1 MPLAE
6 TRRRV
11 RNQRPLESAWVSVE
25 NTATDFH
32 QSKASRSMRD
42 DIPSPETR
50 RRFLNGTVAGSLRLA
65 ALNALLN
72 TDRGQACENALK
84 AKARRV
90 IYLFQSGG
98 PPQLDLFDYKP
109 HLNQVHGQEVPES
122 VFNGQRLT
130 GMTAGQSSFPVARS
144 IFNFERVGDGGAW
157 LNTELMPHLK
167 DIAND
172 VCFINSVHTEAINH
186 DPAITFFQTG
196 FQIAGRPSV
205 GAWLSYGLGNENENL
220 PTFVAM
226 TSGTGGQ
233 PLYDR
238 LWGAG
243 FLPSKHQGVLFR
255 AGSSP
260 VLYLNNPPGVSDRMR
275 RHSLDVIRELNETR
289 FEEYG
294 DPEIQTR
301 IAQYEMAYRMQ
312 HSVPELTDVS
322 DEPQSTFDLYGEDAK
337 KPGTYAYNVLMARR
351 LSERGVRFV
360 QLFQRGWDAHGGLP
374 NQMRARCRQTDQAS
388 AALIK
393 DLKQRGLLDDTLVI
407 WGGEFGRTVYCQGE
421 MSATN
426 YGRDHHPRCFT
437 VWMAGGGIRGGMSFG
452 KTDDYSYNIV
462 EDPVSVHDLHATILH
477 QLGINHERLT
487 FKFQGRH
494 YRLTDVHGDV
504 VRPILA

>member
-1 MPLAE
+1 MTSPVDVAQSVLEAQRLQ
-6 TRRRV
+6 TRRYFFGQTGRAGLGMASLATLLSSESGAKGSNSAEPSLPV
-11 RNQRPLESAWVSVE
+11 R
-25 NTATDFH
+25 
-32 QSKASRSMRD
+32 
-42 DIPSPETR
+42 
-50 RRFLNGTVAGSLRLA
+50 
-65 ALNALLN
+65 
-72 TDRGQACENALK
+72 
-84 AKARRV
+84 AKRV

-98 PPQLDLFDYKP
+98 PPQLDLFDHKP
-109 HLNQVHGQEVPES
+109 HLDDVHKQEVPES
-122 VFNGQRLT
+122 IFNGQRLT
-130 GMTAGQSSFPVARS
+130 GMTAGQTSFPVARS
-144 IFNFERVGDGGAW
+144 VFKFERVGEGGAW

-167 DIAND
+167 EVANE
-172 VCFINSVHTEAINH
+172 VCFINSVHTDAINH

-196 FQIAGRPSV
+196 FQIAGRPSI

-226 TSGTGGQ
+226 TSNKGGQ

-260 VLYLNNPPGVSDRMR
+260 VLYLNNPAGVTDALR
-275 RHSLDVIRELNETR
+275 RRTLDQIRDLNQKR
-289 FEEYG
+289 FEEVQ

-312 HSVPELTDVS
+312 TSVPELTNVN

-360 QLFQRGWDAHGGLP
+360 QLFHRGWDAHGGLP
-374 NQMRARCRQTDQAS
+374 AQMRARCRETDQAS
-388 AALIK
+388 AALIT
-393 DLKQRGLLDDTLVI
+393 DLKQRGLLDETLIV

-421 MSATN
+421 MTAKS

-437 VWMAGGGIRGGMSFG
+437 VWMAGGGIKGGISYG
-452 KTDDYSYNIV
+452 QTDDYSYNV
-462 EDPVSVHDLHATILH
+462 VDNPVSIHDLHATILN
-477 QLGINHERLT
+477 QLGINHEQLT
-487 FKFQGRH
+487 YRFQGRY
-494 YRLTDVHGDV
+494 YRLTDVHGHV
-504 VRPILA
+504 VRDVLI